1 MGFNG
6 DFLGAA
12 HHTTTDQTKTELVSD
27 IHADL
32 VGRRAHGTVH
42 NMLLCAQQF
51 LSSDDRNA
59 CVLRQSQVHNIYH
72 MPDEDHRPTH
82 PLL

>member
-1 MGFNG
+1 VGVDG
-6 DFLGAA
+6 DILGAA
-12 HHTTTDQTKTELVSD
+12 HHTAADQTKTELVSD

-32 VGRRAHGTVH
+32 VGRRAHRTVH
-42 NMLLCAQQF
+42 HMLLRAQQF
-51 LSSDDRNA
+51 VSGDDRDA
-59 CVLRQSQVHNIYH
+59 GVLWQPQVHNIRH